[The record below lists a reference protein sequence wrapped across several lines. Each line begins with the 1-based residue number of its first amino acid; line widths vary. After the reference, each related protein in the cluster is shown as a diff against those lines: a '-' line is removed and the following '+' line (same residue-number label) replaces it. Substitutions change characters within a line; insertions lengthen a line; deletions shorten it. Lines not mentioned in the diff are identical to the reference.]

1 MQPEQLAQRVSDHFH
16 SSAPRYG
23 LQGND
28 VTVEYRSYGGS
39 LHRRHFTISEG
50 EVAYHLKLAHILDHL
65 AKLRKWHSL
74 GRMLYES
81 HRAPRVV
88 DWIDVPGTEFSGLLC
103 EHIHGRVW
111 DFGSQPHLAPGVID
125 MVHRLHEDEELQQQ
139 LRRFSPGGTCRD
151 YFNGVWRRR
160 IRRDLTMIEAQP
172 PDFVSGDTLRWLRDE
187 SLSIER
193 AVAGLEAFSASAASA
208 VHGDLWRGN
217 ILLSDDGRLRI
228 VDWDDLA
235 LGDPALEFA
244 VLLEPIMEL
253 NPGASLEDLLQRRPD
268 AGFTRRFET
277 CLWAQRLY
285 APIEAAAEYIEAAAL
300 GMGTDHLRD
309 EKEALHREALRAYT
323 RRYGNG

>member
-16 SSAPRYG
+16 GNATRYG
-23 LQGND
+23 LQGKG
-28 VTVEYRSYGGS
+28 VTVEYRPYGGS
-39 LHRRHFTISEG
+39 LHRRHFTISDG
-50 EVAYHLKLAHILDHL
+50 EVAYHLKLAHVPDHL
-65 AKLRKWHSL
+65 AKLRKWYSL
-74 GRMLYES
+74 GQILYKS
-81 HRAPRVV
+81 HRAPRIV

-111 DFGSQPHLAPGVID
+111 ESGAQPHLAPEAVD
-125 MVHRLHEDEELQQQ
+125 LVHRLHKDEELQKQ
-139 LRRFSPGGTCRD
+139 LRRFSPGRTCRD

-160 IRRDLTMIEAQP
+160 IRRDLSMIETQT
-172 PDFVSGDTLRWLRDE
+172 PDFVSGDTLRWLREE
-187 SLSIER
+187 SLRVE
-193 AVAGLEAFSASAASA
+193 AEVAGLEVFSASAASA

-217 ILLSDDGRLRI
+217 ILLTDDGRLRI

-244 VLLEPIMEL
+244 VLLETIMEL

-277 CLWAQRLY
+277 CLRAQRLY

-300 GMGTDHLRD
+300 GMAPDLLRD
-309 EKEALHREALRAYT
+309 EKEALYRETLRSY
-323 RRYGNG
+323 RLRYGGG